1 MSKPKLVVLG
11 FLNRA
16 PMHGYQIGQTAEKFG
31 LPAWAGI
38 KLPSIYK
45 ALQELEASKHI
56 RGEQVTEGNN
66 PPRTVFHLNATG
78 RKLLSELILQ
88 NLTSE
93 TTNSQDWWLAL
104 SFSWH
109 TITRKQLE
117 DAIHIRLERMTRMN
131 AQMEESLCR
140 KMLDSGEMP
149 FVHGHIMQLGVNHHK
164 VELKTLQELL
174 DDVRSDKHE
183 DYYTQQGDIS

>member
-45 ALQELEASKHI
+45 ALQDLEASRHI

-66 PPRTVFHLNATG
+66 PPRTVFHLNPTG
-78 RKLLSELILQ
+78 KKLLSELILQ

-104 SFSWH
+104 SFTWK
-109 TITRKQLE
+109 TLTRKQLE
-117 DAIHIRLERMTRMN
+117 EAITLRLERMSRMN
-131 AQMEESLCR
+131 AQIEASLCR
-140 KMLDSGEMP
+140 KLQDTGEIP

-164 VELKTLQELL
+164 VELVTLRELL
-174 DDVRSDKHE
+174 DDVRSDNHE
-183 DYYTQQGDIS
+183 DYYIKQGDKS